1 MYTTSARLYLT
12 FRMFQLSLFV
22 VSVMNLE
29 KVQRFFLCFSS
40 KQQEYYQEYW
50 IGSKHLRPTL
60 FKFFSC
66 FVLYFQSHF
75 MMLPFYGLFYC
86 FSHQLSNSN
95 KFKDFKAFKYYC
107 IRIETCE
114 LTTVENWRMKKLDPN
129 TRVRITWV
137 QLYLSVL
144 SPNVGKKTDQKNSKY
159 RHFSHSVSLV
169 RRDKRSK
176 M

>member
-29 KVQRFFLCFSS
+29 KVQRFSLCFSS
-40 KQQEYYQEYW
+40 KQQECYQEYW

-75 MMLPFYGLFYC
+75 MVLPFYGHFYC
-86 FSHQLSNSN
+86 FSHQLSSSN
-95 KFKDFKAFKYYC
+95 KFKDLKAFKYYC

-114 LTTVENWRMKKLDPN
+114 LTTVENWRMKKLDSN
-129 TRVRITWV
+129 TKPGITWWKIGPGDRKIC
-137 QLYLSVL
+137 SI
-144 SPNVGKKTDQKNSKY
+144 
-159 RHFSHSVSLV
+159 
-169 RRDKRSK
+169 
-176 M
+176 